1 MAAVGIPATL
11 RGPERGRESAMGL
24 IQRPFGCC
32 GTSPRGQALG
42 SGARGREA
50 RKAGLS
56 RRAPAAVASAARR
69 LGAEI
74 QGRREARKAGL
85 SSPLRWLRWL
95 CGGSEE
101 PECGRGVCILLR
113 PRHDWLPS
121 RPPSAPAQGDG
132 GGPMWGLQAVSRVED
147 DVARMD
153 AVDGYGAPWPW
164 GHCKPLRVYCL
175 GVVHVWRR
183 RPTGGRWFS
192 ISHQVADEAPQ
203 VSEALRQLPQNSGSD
218 GVQGCAHLC
227 FQSGRQTMRF
237 RTNA

>member
-1 MAAVGIPATL
+1 
-11 RGPERGRESAMGL
+11 MGL
-24 IQRPFGCC
+24 TQRPFGCC

-56 RRAPAAVASAARR
+56 RRAPAAVAIAARR
-69 LGAEI
+69 LGAEL

-101 PECGRGVCILLR
+101 TECGRGGCILRR

-121 RPPSAPAQGDG
+121 PPACWPKEMEAAPCG
-132 GGPMWGLQAVSRVED
+132 GGLQAVSRVEE
-147 DVARMD
+147 DVACMD
-153 AVDGYGAPWPW
+153 AVDAYGAPWPW

-175 GVVHVWRR
+175 GVVHVWRGG
-183 RPTGGRWFS
+183 PTGGRWFS
-192 ISHQVADEAPQ
+192 TSHQVADEAPP
-203 VSEALRQLPQNSGSD
+203 S
-218 GVQGCAHLC
+218 
-227 FQSGRQTMRF
+227 
-237 RTNA
+237 

>member
-1 MAAVGIPATL
+1 MRPPVAAVGIPSTL

-56 RRAPAAVASAARR
+56 RRAPAAVAIAARR

-74 QGRREARKAGL
+74 QGRREARKVGL

-101 PECGRGVCILLR
+101 PEFGRGGCILHR

-121 RPPSAPAQGDG
+121 LPPARQPKEMEAAPCG
-132 GGPMWGLQAVSRVED
+132 GA
-147 DVARMD
+147 
-153 AVDGYGAPWPW
+153 
-164 GHCKPLRVYCL
+164 
-175 GVVHVWRR
+175 
-183 RPTGGRWFS
+183 TGGRQGRRRCSPHGRRRW
-192 ISHQVADEAPQ
+192 IWC
-203 VSEALRQLPQNSGSD
+203 ALAVGTS
-218 GVQGCAHLC
+218 
-227 FQSGRQTMRF
+227 
-237 RTNA
+237 